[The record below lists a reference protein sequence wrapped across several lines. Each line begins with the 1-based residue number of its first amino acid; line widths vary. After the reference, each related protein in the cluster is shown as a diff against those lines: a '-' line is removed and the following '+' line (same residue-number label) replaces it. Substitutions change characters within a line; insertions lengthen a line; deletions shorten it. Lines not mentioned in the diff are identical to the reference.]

1 MSNFQDID
9 ASASPEVQMNENM
22 ESLEFAFVYGKRHPV
37 TTALTWG
44 YWGGFWGGFTITAST
59 VTLTNATDNYLV
71 VARATGVIST
81 STATT
86 NWLNTTDYAR
96 AYKLTTAGSVVTV
109 VEDHR
114 AGPYGIYAP
123 PQAYVDTT
131 GVGAAGGS
139 PTAEENLVTFSMP
152 SGTFS
157 AAKKGVRITAW
168 GTTASTIEGKTVALY
183 FGSLAILTTALTVSQ
198 AGVWRIVA
206 EVIST
211 GTDTQDYVAQL
222 VQGGATTL
230 VDVEQG
236 THTQDDGA
244 AITIKCTA
252 TVDTADDIKQEGMI
266 IEYLS

>member
-22 ESLEFAFVYGKRHPV
+22 ESLEFAFVYGKRQPV
-37 TTALTWG
+37 TTGLTWG
-44 YWGGFWGGFTITAST
+44 YYGGFWGGNTITAST
-59 VTLTNATDNYLV
+59 VTLSNATNYLV
-71 VARATGVIST
+71 VARATGAMTT

-86 NWLNTTDYAR
+86 NWDNTTDYAR
-96 AYKLTTAGSVVTV
+96 VYQIVAAGSVVTS

-114 AGPYGIYAP
+114 AGPYGVYAP

-131 GVGAAGGS
+131 GVGNVGTG
-139 PTAEENLVTFSMP
+139 EDDLITFSMP
-152 SGTFS
+152 LGTFS

-168 GTTASTIEGKTVALY
+168 GITANNAATKQVKLF

-211 GTDTQDYVAQL
+211 GTDTQDYVSQL

-230 VDVEQG
+230 LDAEQG

-244 AITIKCTA
+244 AITIKCTGES
-252 TVDTADDIKQEGMI
+252 DTATDDIRQEGMI